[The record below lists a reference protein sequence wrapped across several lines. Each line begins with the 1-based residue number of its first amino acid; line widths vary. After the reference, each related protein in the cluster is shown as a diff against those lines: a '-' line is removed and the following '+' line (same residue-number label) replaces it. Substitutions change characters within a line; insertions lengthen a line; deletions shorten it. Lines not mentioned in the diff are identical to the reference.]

1 MSHVT
6 NGLRITLFSTIP
18 LLLLAS
24 PNPAAEPDTTWVDP
38 IKAVHAKFTGKKGTF
53 AQFGD
58 SITVT
63 LAYWANLEWE
73 KPKGLDDA
81 GTKAIATVKAH
92 MSADCWRKWK
102 GPEYGSEGGQTITW
116 AADKV
121 DGWLKKL
128 NPEAAL
134 IMFGTN
140 DVGRVKLDTY
150 EAKYREV
157 VTKCLANGTVV
168 ILSTIPPKHGQLDK
182 SKEYSAVVR
191 KLAGEFKL
199 PLIDYE
205 SEILTRRPDDWD
217 GAVVHKGVKN
227 VYDVDTPISADG
239 VHPSAPKKHA
249 GDYSAEGLKHSG
261 YALRTYLT
269 AMSYATVI
277 DRVLK

>member
-1 MSHVT
+1 MRHVT
-6 NGLRITLFSTIP
+6 NGLRLALFSVLSV
-18 LLLLAS
+18 LLVPA
-24 PNPAAEPDTTWVDP
+24 PARAAEPDTALVEP
-38 IKAVHAKFTGKKGTF
+38 AKAVHAKFTGKKGTF

-63 LAYWANLEWE
+63 LAYWANLEYE

-81 GTKAIATVKAH
+81 GTKAVATVTAH
-92 MSADCWRKWK
+92 MSADGWRKWK
-102 GPEYGSEGGQTITW
+102 GPDFGSEGGQTIAW

-128 NPEAAL
+128 NPEAVL

-157 VTKCLANGTVV
+157 IQKCLANGTVV
-168 ILSTIPPKHGQLDK
+168 ILSTIPPKHGVLEK

-191 KLAGEFKL
+191 KLAAEFKL

-217 GAVVHKGVKN
+217 GAAVHKGAKN

-239 VHPSAPKKHA
+239 VHPSAPKKYA
-249 GDYSAEGLKHSG
+249 GDYSADALKHHG

-269 AMSYATVI
+269 ALTYATVI

>member
-6 NGLRITLFSTIP
+6 NGLRRALFPVLP
-18 LLLLAS
+18 LLLLATQI
-24 PNPAAEPDTTWVDP
+24 PAAEPDAAWVDP
-38 IKAVHAKFTGKKGTF
+38 AKAVHAKFTGKKGTF

-128 NPEAAL
+128 NP
-134 IMFGTN
+134 
-140 DVGRVKLDTY
+140 
-150 EAKYREV
+150 
-157 VTKCLANGTVV
+157 
-168 ILSTIPPKHGQLDK
+168 
-182 SKEYSAVVR
+182 
-191 KLAGEFKL
+191 
-199 PLIDYE
+199 
-205 SEILTRRPDDWD
+205 
-217 GAVVHKGVKN
+217 
-227 VYDVDTPISADG
+227 
-239 VHPSAPKKHA
+239 
-249 GDYSAEGLKHSG
+249 
-261 YALRTYLT
+261 
-269 AMSYATVI
+269 
-277 DRVLK
+277 